1 MALDGRGVGALAGP
15 RVLGRLTPELI
26 LRSPQYMNCVG
37 QYELDMRA
45 NRINVIENLGA
56 TENQFDSIDLS
67 DNGIVR
73 LEGFPKLLRLKVLHL
88 NSNRVIKIGRGL
100 EASVPAL
107 EWLLLTNNKLT
118 NLTDIEPLR
127 TLPRLK
133 YLSLLENPITK
144 QKGYRCEDV
153 RVSACPSKAVCCA
166 KVVTRKYGLCLV
178 GLPSTPL
185 PLDSLAF
192 RLYVISRLPHLKVLD
207 FRKVKQTERQEAVR
221 QYPMGLA
228 PAPAA
233 TFEPDEDLAEVKA
246 ALPAAAAAA
255 SSAEPSTR
263 SGPTPEQATAIR
275 AAIAA
280 ATTLKEVQ
288 RLEEALTT
296 GQLPSQI
303 SVPSPMEEGE

>member
-1 MALDGRGVGALAGP
+1 MHSGVWPLFPSASHEFP
-15 RVLGRLTPELI
+15 
-26 LRSPQYMNCVG
+26 
-37 QYELDMRA
+37 
-45 NRINVIENLGA
+45 
-56 TENQFDSIDLS
+56 SIPPT
-67 DNGIVR
+67 IVQ
-73 LEGFPKLLRLKVLHL
+73 
-88 NSNRVIKIGRGL
+88 
-100 EASVPAL
+100 
-107 EWLLLTNNKLT
+107 
-118 NLTDIEPLR
+118 DIEPLR

-153 RVSACPSKAVCCA
+153 RVSACPSKAVWCA

-233 TFEPDEDLAEVKA
+233 TFEPDEDLAEVRGLRVAGA
-246 ALPAAAAAA
+246 AGWLGAAQTGYPARCPRPLTWQLNSIANPCPLLCRSRQPCPPLRPPRRRRSPARGADPHPSRPPPSGRPLPR
-255 SSAEPSTR
+255 PR
-263 SGPTPEQATAIR
+263 P
-275 AAIAA
+275 
-280 ATTLKEVQ
+280 
-288 RLEEALTT
+288 
-296 GQLPSQI
+296 
-303 SVPSPMEEGE
+303 

>member
-144 QKGYRCEDV
+144 QKGYR
-153 RVSACPSKAVCCA
+153 
-166 KVVTRKYGLCLV
+166 
-178 GLPSTPL
+178 
-185 PLDSLAF
+185 
-192 RLYVISRLPHLKVLD
+192 LYVISRLPHLKVLD